1 MTIFL
6 TILKI
11 IGIVLLSL
19 LGFVLLVLLVVL
31 YAPIHYNSEGKYDD
45 ENKPLIEVR
54 AHWICHIVRFYFVF
68 DGKEKKYYLK
78 VFNKQLRPRVKKRKS
93 RKKKKTDYA
102 FDSLEEALSED
113 EPEIEAPEETPEAST
128 DKAVAEDTET
138 NDAGYIEETAQ
149 TDTSEVTEETAE
161 TDDLYSIEEKSETTG
176 EEKKKRSSKKRPSF
190 IKRLKHSINNFKF
203 KFKEFCDKIKSGKL
217 KAEDMVVKLRDPRT
231 EKAVRELLFEVKYL
245 LWHMRPRKFR
255 MYVHYG
261 FEDPSHTGELYGFYN
276 SLYGIHMGIPVVVPD
291 FDKKCLDGNYYMKG
305 YLPLIFVLISF
316 LRLYFSKDFKRLWA
330 MIKNR

>member
-31 YAPIHYNSEGKYDD
+31 FAPIHYNSGGKYDD
-45 ENKPLIEVR
+45 VNKPSIEVH
-54 AHWICHIVRFYFVF
+54 AHWICHIFRFYFSF
-68 DGKEKKYYLK
+68 DGKQKKYYLK
-78 VFNKQLRPRVKKRKS
+78 VLWKQLRPRVKKKRSAKKRK
-93 RKKKKTDYA
+93 TEDA

-113 EPEIEAPEETPEAST
+113 EPDIDAFEEDIFEDENEAVEETLE
-128 DKAVAEDTET
+128 
-138 NDAGYIEETAQ
+138 
-149 TDTSEVTEETAE
+149 TDTVQITEETAE
-161 TDDLYSIEEKSETTG
+161 ADDLYSIEEKSETPG

-203 KFKEFCDKIKSGKL
+203 KFREFCDKIKSGKL
-217 KAEDMVVKLRDPRT
+217 KAEDMVVKLCDPRT

>member
-68 DGKEKKYYLK
+68 DGKKKKYYLK

-93 RKKKKTDYA
+93 RKKKKTDDA

-113 EPEIEAPEETPEAST
+113 EPEIETAEENAYEDENEPVEEPLETDTVQITEEAS
-128 DKAVAEDTET
+128 VP
-138 NDAGYIEETAQ
+138 
-149 TDTSEVTEETAE
+149 
-161 TDDLYSIEEKSETTG
+161 DDFYSIEEKSETPG